1 MAIDI
6 TTKQNVLKVA
16 KKTIEDYNTGAL
28 EAAMGYKF
36 RTRAFLEVLFLYLN
50 SVDVKN
56 PDLLGKNNRNT
67 FIYEARAEIEK
78 IKEQIR
84 LDIVDL
90 NFQIPGASTLGRF
103 IPKAANRKMLED
115 NDFAEDLDEIVDDA
129 ADFGSGFLKVWEV
142 VGVVKMNS
150 IDPFNMIFNQY
161 NFRDGLK
168 AERMRKSINWVINNE
183 KYDAF
188 AREKLRNETKEDDR
202 DNDITFYQT
211 VEDLQDGGQR
221 VSVVD
226 LDRDEV
232 YYTYT
237 TKNKLVSYYKFDR
250 KKRKGFPDALGVGYN
265 EEIFNRLVQSKVN
278 RERMDRVMEVAS
290 ILAFQKQMDN
300 ERDNYVGKEVIKL
313 KPTAILGH
321 KGNPITPL
329 DTGGVKQA
337 NLINSQLAEIINS
350 VGSDLNVGDAL
361 QGNTLPSGT
370 SGALGNLLSENQSSV
385 HKEVQKKYANFIS
398 LVYKERLTPYLLR
411 VFDSADN
418 LKDYLDPNDI
428 KLVEK
433 NVVNYMVALKQID
446 AIIREEPFN
455 MALAKDEVKRELK
468 GKPLISGDLLD
479 QLREEVNGI
488 KTFITG
494 EKINKAQT
502 VAFIRELRAQYQSNP
517 AQFKDPFFISL
528 IKKEA
533 EFEAG
538 LEPIEIDNLL
548 MEITQ

>member
-6 TTKQNVLKVA
+6 QTKSDVLNQA
-16 KKTIEDYNTGAL
+16 RKTINDYNDGAL

-67 FIYEARAEIEK
+67 FIYEARGEIEK

-84 LDIVDL
+84 LDIIDL
-90 NFQIPGASTLGRF
+90 NFQVPGASTLGRF

-115 NDFAEDLDEIVDDA
+115 NDFAEDLDFIVDDA
-129 ADFGSGFLKVWEV
+129 ADFGSGFLKVWETN
-142 VGVVKMNS
+142 GVLKLNS
-150 IDPFNMIFNQY
+150 VDPFNMIFNQY
-161 NFRDGLK
+161 NFKDGLK
-168 AERMRKSINWVINNE
+168 AERMRKSIKWVLNNE
-183 KYDAF
+183 KYDPD
-188 AREKLRNETKEDDR
+188 AREKLRNEVTPEEHE
-202 DNDITFYQT
+202 NEITFYQCI
-211 VEDLQDGGQR
+211 EDLPDGKQR

-226 LDRDEV
+226 LDREEV
-232 YYTYT
+232 YFTFES
-237 TKNKLVSYYKFDR
+237 KKQMISYFKFDR

-290 ILAFQKQMDN
+290 VLAFQKQMDN
-300 ERDNYVGKEVIKL
+300 ERDNYVGKEVIKM
-313 KPTAILGH
+313 KPSAIIGH
-321 KGNPITPL
+321 KGNKIEPL

-337 NLINSQLAEIINS
+337 NMITAQLGEIINS
-350 VGSDLNVGDAL
+350 VGTDLNVGDAL

-385 HKEVQKKYANFIS
+385 HKEVQKKYANFIGV
-398 LVYKERLTPYLLR
+398 VYKERLTPYLLR
-411 VFDSADN
+411 VFDSADD

-433 NVVNYMVALKQID
+433 NVINYMVVLKQID
-446 AIIREEPFN
+446 AVINGEEFN
-455 MALAKDEVKRELK
+455 MAMAKEEVKRDLK
-468 GKPLISGDLLD
+468 GKPLISGDLLV
-479 QLREEVNGI
+479 QLRNEVQGI
-488 KTFITG
+488 RTYITG

-517 AQFKDPFFISL
+517 QQFKDPFFVSL

>member
-1 MAIDI
+1 MAIDLQ
-6 TTKQNVLKVA
+6 TKTDVLNQTR
-16 KKTIEDYNTGAL
+16 KTVNDYNDGAL

-36 RTRAFLEVLFLYLN
+36 RTRAFLEVLFLYMN

-67 FIYEARAEIEK
+67 FIYEVRGEIEK

-90 NFQIPGASTLGRF
+90 NFQVSGASTLGRF

-115 NDFAEDLDEIVDDA
+115 NDFAEDLDEVVDDA
-129 ADFGSGFLKVWEV
+129 ADFGSGFLKIWEV
-142 VGVVKMNS
+142 DKKLRLQS
-150 IDPFNMIFNQY
+150 IDPFNIIFNQY
-161 NFRDGLK
+161 NFKDGLK
-168 AERMRKSINWVINNE
+168 IERMRKSRKWVINNK
-183 KYDAF
+183 KYDPDERIA
-188 AREKLRNETKEDDR
+188 LQNETKQDDLE
-202 DNDITFYQT
+202 NEITFYQVT
-211 VEDLQDGGQR
+211 EDLPTGGQR
-221 VSVVD
+221 ISIVD
-226 LDRDEV
+226 LDRETV

-237 TKNKLVSYYKFDR
+237 TKNRLVSYYKFDR

-265 EEIFNRLVQSKVN
+265 EEVFNRLVQSKVN

-300 ERDNYVGKEVIKL
+300 ERDSYVGKEVVKL

-337 NLINSQLAEIINS
+337 NLINAQLGEIVNS
-350 VGSDLNVGDAL
+350 FGNDLNVGDAL

-370 SGALGNLLSENQSSV
+370 SGALGNLLTENQSSV
-385 HKEVQKKYANFIS
+385 HKEVQKKYANFIGI
-398 LVYKERLTPYLLR
+398 VYKERLTPYILR

-428 KLVEK
+428 KLVER
-433 NVVNYMVALKQID
+433 NVINYMVAMKQID
-446 AIIREEPFN
+446 AVINEQPFN
-455 MALAKDEVKRELK
+455 LQLAKDEVKRELK
-468 GKPLISGDLLD
+468 GKPLVSGDLLE
-479 QLREEVNGI
+479 QLRSEVVGI
-488 KTFITG
+488 RTFITG

-517 AQFKDPFFISL
+517 EQFKDPFFIAM

-548 MEITQ
+548 VELA

>member
-1 MAIDI
+1 MIDE
-6 TTKQNVLKVA
+6 TTKQDVIKA
-16 KKTIEDYNTGAL
+16 ARRTITNYNDGAL
-28 EAAMGYKF
+28 EAARGYKF
-36 RTRAFLEVLFLYLN
+36 RTRAFLEVIFLYIN

-67 FIYEARAEIEK
+67 FIYEARSEIEK

-115 NDFAEDLDEIVDDA
+115 NDFAEDLDFIVDDA
-129 ADFGSGFLKVWEV
+129 ADFGSGFLRVWEV
-142 VGVVKMNS
+142 DGHIKLNS

-161 NFRDGLK
+161 NFKDGLK
-168 AERMRKSINWVINNE
+168 AERMRKSIKWILNNE
-183 KYDAF
+183 KYDAD
-188 AREKLRNETKEDDR
+188 AREKLRGETALDDMENE
-202 DNDITFYQT
+202 ITFYQT
-211 VEDLQDGGQR
+211 VEDLPGGGQR

-226 LDRDEV
+226 LDREDV
-232 YYTYT
+232 YFTHDS
-237 TKNKLVSYYKFDR
+237 KKQLISYYKFDR

-278 RERMDRVMEVAS
+278 RERMDRVMEVAAV
-290 ILAFQKQMDN
+290 LAFQKQMDN
-300 ERDNYVGKEVIKL
+300 ERDSYVGKEVVKL

-321 KGNPITPL
+321 KGNKIEPL
-329 DTGGVKQA
+329 DLGGVKQA
-337 NLINSQLAEIINS
+337 NLINTQLSEIINS
-350 VGSDLNVGDAL
+350 VGTDLNVGEAL

-370 SGALGNLLSENQSSV
+370 SGALGNLLTENQSSV
-385 HKEVQKKYANFIS
+385 HKEVQKKYANFIGI
-398 LVYKERLTPYLLR
+398 VYKERLTPYLLK

-433 NVVNYMVALKQID
+433 NVINYMVVLKQID
-446 AIIREEPFN
+446 AVIREESFN

-468 GKPLISGDLLD
+468 GKPLISGDLLE
-479 QLREEVNGI
+479 QLRSEVQGI

-517 AQFKDPFFISL
+517 AQFKDPFFVSL

-548 MEITQ
+548 TEITQ

>member
-1 MAIDI
+1 MIDLQI
-6 TTKQNVLKVA
+6 KSDILNQA
-16 KKTIEDYNTGAL
+16 RKTINDYNDGAL
-28 EAAMGYKF
+28 ESAMGYKF

-67 FIYEARAEIEK
+67 FIYEVRGEIEK

-84 LDIVDL
+84 LDIIDL

-115 NDFAEDLDEIVDDA
+115 NDFAEDLDFIVDDA
-129 ADFGSGFLKVWEV
+129 ADFGSGFLKVWESKGHV
-142 VGVVKMNS
+142 HLNS

-161 NFRDGLK
+161 NFKDGLK
-168 AERMRKSINWVINNE
+168 AERMRKSIKWILENE
-183 KYDAF
+183 KYDPD
-188 AREKLRNETKEDDR
+188 AREKLRGEKSPDEHENEL
-202 DNDITFYQT
+202 TFYQV
-211 VEDLQDGGQR
+211 VEDKKDGSQR

-237 TKNKLVSYYKFDR
+237 SKKKLISYYKFDR

-265 EEIFNRLVQSKVN
+265 EEVFNRLVQSKVN

-290 ILAFQKQMDN
+290 VLAFQKQMDN
-300 ERDNYVGKEVIKL
+300 ERDSYVGKEVIKL
-313 KPTAILGH
+313 KPTAIIGH
-321 KGNPITPL
+321 KGNKIEPL

-337 NLINSQLAEIINS
+337 NLITAQLGEIVNAFAN
-350 VGSDLNVGDAL
+350 DLNVGDAL

-370 SGALGNLLSENQSSV
+370 SGALGNLLTENQSSV
-385 HKEVQKKYANFIS
+385 HKEVQKKYANFLGI
-398 LVYKERLTPYLLR
+398 VYKERLTPYLLR

-433 NVVNYMVALKQID
+433 NVINYMVVLKQID
-446 AIIREEPFN
+446 AVINDVPFN
-455 MALAKDEVKRELK
+455 MSLATDQVKRELK

-479 QLREEVNGI
+479 QLRNEVVGI
-488 KTFITG
+488 RTYITG
-494 EKINKAQT
+494 EKVNKAQT

-517 AQFKDPFFISL
+517 EQFKDPFFISL

-548 MEITQ
+548 VEITQ

>member
-1 MAIDI
+1 MIDI
-6 TTKQNVLKVA
+6 QTKTDVLNQA
-16 KKTIEDYNTGAL
+16 KKTINDYNNGAL
-28 EAAMGYKF
+28 ESAMGYKF

-67 FIYEARAEIEK
+67 FIYEARGEIEK

-84 LDIVDL
+84 LDIIDL

-115 NDFAEDLDEIVDDA
+115 NDFAEDLDFIVDDA
-129 ADFGSGFLKVWEV
+129 ADFGSGFLKVWESKGHV
-142 VGVVKMNS
+142 NLNA

-161 NFRDGLK
+161 NFKDGLK
-168 AERMRKSINWVINNE
+168 AERMRKSIKWVLENE
-183 KYDAF
+183 KYDAD
-188 AREKLRNETKEDDR
+188 ARELLRGETAQDEMENE
-202 DNDITFYQT
+202 ITFYQT
-211 VEDLQDGGQR
+211 IEDNKDGSQR
-221 VSVVD
+221 VSIVD
-226 LDRDEV
+226 LDREEV

-237 TKNKLVSYYKFDR
+237 SNKKLISYYKFDR
-250 KKRKGFPDALGVGYN
+250 KKRKGFADALGVGYN

-290 ILAFQKQMDN
+290 VLAFQKQMDN
-300 ERDNYVGKEVIKL
+300 ERDSYVGKEVVKL

-321 KGNPITPL
+321 KGNKIEPL

-337 NLINSQLAEIINS
+337 NLINQQLGEIINS
-350 VGSDLNVGDAL
+350 VPQDLNVGDAL

-370 SGALGNLLSENQSSV
+370 SGALGNLLTENQSSV
-385 HKEVQKKYANFIS
+385 HKEVQKKYANFLGI
-398 LVYKERLTPYLLR
+398 VYKERLTPYLLR

-433 NVVNYMVALKQID
+433 NVINYMVILKQID
-446 AIIREEPFN
+446 AVINDEPFN
-455 MALAKDEVKRELK
+455 MGLAKEEVKRELK
-468 GKPLISGDLLD
+468 GKPLISGDLLE
-479 QLREEVNGI
+479 QLRSEVQGI
-488 KTFITG
+488 RTYITG

-502 VAFIRELRAQYQSNP
+502 VAFIRELRAQYQANP
-517 AQFKDPFFISL
+517 EQFKDPFFISL

-548 MEITQ
+548 VEITQ